1 MGVVGEAGKAWVF
14 VVSEQNW
21 DTIKGLSIHG
31 VPEGSKAHALVGKGD
46 YLVFYV
52 AKRDAEKLGG
62 MFVGVYRAV
71 STWFREDKP
80 LWPDEVKEGKAKYPH
95 MVRIE
100 PVNVVAVSFE
110 ELVPKLRFVGKKDQA
125 NAYLVKTPANLCRPI
140 PWEDLNLIMQS
151 MK

>member
-80 LWPDEVKEGKAKYPH
+80 LWPDEVKDPH
-95 MVRIE
+95 RVRIE
-100 PVNVVAVSFE
+100 PVKVAAVSFE
-110 ELVPKLRFVGKKDQA
+110 ELVPKLRFVEKKERA
-125 NAYLVKTPANLCRPI
+125 NTYLVRTPANLSRPI
-140 PWEDLNLIMQS
+140 PETDLRLILRS
-151 MK
+151 MR